1 VLAARRIWWRL
12 RRRVDAWLH
21 PRMPETTLTGRH
33 AERLVA
39 RELRRCGFRILG
51 RNLRVPMGEADLLAR
66 DPDGRTIVLVEVK
79 ARVRPLSERPEQRP
93 PEAQINED
101 KRSTLRGIMT
111 HLVRRNRWH
120 HLPRR
125 IDVVAVELEH
135 GTMAIAE
142 LRHHRDAVAV
152 RDRGGSGAGR
162 RST

>member
-1 VLAARRIWWRL
+1 
-12 RRRVDAWLH
+12 
-21 PRMPETTLTGRH
+21 
-33 AERLVA
+33 
-39 RELRRCGFRILG
+39 
-51 RNLRVPMGEADLLAR
+51 MGEADLLAR